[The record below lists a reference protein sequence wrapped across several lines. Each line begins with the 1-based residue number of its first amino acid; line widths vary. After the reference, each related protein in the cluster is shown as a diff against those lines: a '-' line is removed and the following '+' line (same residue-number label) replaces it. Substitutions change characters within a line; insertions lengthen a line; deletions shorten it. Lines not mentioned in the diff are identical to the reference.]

1 MYCKTRLTLAELH
14 DAAAHL
20 SDWQTPKGR
29 GAVEQLC
36 GFELIDDAFNANPA
50 SLAAGLAMLAGLPGR
65 RRIAILGDM
74 LELGNDEVAL
84 HRAVAVDPAMQA
96 IDLVH
101 CAGPRMRHLHEAL
114 SGARQGIWTESA
126 SELAARVDDLV
137 APGDVVLVKGSK
149 SSRISAVVEAL
160 RNKMKG

>member
-1 MYCKTRLTLAELH
+1 M
-14 DAAAHL
+14 
-20 SDWQTPKGR
+20 
-29 GAVEQLC
+29 
-36 GFELIDDAFNANPA
+36 DDAFNANPA

-149 SSRISAVVEAL
+149 SSRSSAVGEAR
-160 RNKMKG
+160 RNKRKG